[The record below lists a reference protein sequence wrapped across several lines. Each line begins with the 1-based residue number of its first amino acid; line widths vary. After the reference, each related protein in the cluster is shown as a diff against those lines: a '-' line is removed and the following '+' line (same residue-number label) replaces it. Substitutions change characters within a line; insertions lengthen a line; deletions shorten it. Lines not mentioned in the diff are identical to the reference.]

1 MGAGCGGRQSADESI
16 GLSTIDPNATQLP
29 VVP

>member
-1 MGAGCGGRQSADESI
+1 MGAGCGGRQSADEII
-16 GLSTIDPNATQLP
+16 GLGTIDPNAMQFP